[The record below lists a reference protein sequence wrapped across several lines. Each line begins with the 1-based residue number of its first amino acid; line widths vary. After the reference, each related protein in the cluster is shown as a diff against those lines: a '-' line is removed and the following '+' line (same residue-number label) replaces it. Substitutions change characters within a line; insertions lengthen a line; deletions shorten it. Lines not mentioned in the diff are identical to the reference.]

1 MNEEFKRP
9 AGRVYAM
16 TGTRLSVVEFGSKP
30 EMVRLVASLKKKGWE
45 SIHVKFQPK
54 LTR

>member
-1 MNEEFKRP
+1 MTDEFKRP

-45 SIHVKFQPK
+45 SIHVKFQQKKP
-54 LTR
+54 